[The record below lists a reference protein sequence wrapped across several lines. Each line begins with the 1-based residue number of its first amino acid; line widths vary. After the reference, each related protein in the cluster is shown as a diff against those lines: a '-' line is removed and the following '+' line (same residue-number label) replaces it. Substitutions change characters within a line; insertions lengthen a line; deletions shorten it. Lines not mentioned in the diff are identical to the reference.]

1 MKQWQWVKNL
11 FFWWHLTVFLTTGT
25 DPSRSFRMT
34 FNVPLIMAADPLL
47 AIRMTSFISR
57 QNDAFP
63 KSSFWTGQECCVRKM
78 GNGNMTMSEESIPL
92 MTSYRSTHNGRRSF
106 AMTSD
111 VPRYS
116 AQVYNAVLRRN
127 RISFTIGQII
137 LFLML
142 QFEAIGSV
150 TGFGEAPCD
159 VFIIVF

>member
-1 MKQWQWVKNL
+1 MTQSEESV
-11 FFWWHLTVFLTTGT
+11 TRMMLTTFLATGI
-25 DPSRSFRMT
+25 DSSHSLRMT
-34 FNVPLIMAADPLL
+34 INVSLIMTADPLL

-57 QNDAFP
+57 HYDAFP
-63 KSSFWTGQECCVRKM
+63 KIAIQRQECCVRKM

-92 MTSYRSTHNGRRSF
+92 MTSYRSPHNGRRSF

-142 QFEAIGSV
+142 QFEAVRSV

>member
-1 MKQWQWVKNL
+1 
-11 FFWWHLTVFLTTGT
+11 
-25 DPSRSFRMT
+25 
-34 FNVPLIMAADPLL
+34 
-47 AIRMTSFISR
+47 
-57 QNDAFP
+57 
-63 KSSFWTGQECCVRKM
+63 M

-92 MTSYRSTHNGRRSF
+92 ITSYCSPHNGRRSF
-106 AMTSD
+106 AMMPD

-150 TGFGEAPCD
+150 AGFGEAPCD

>member
-1 MKQWQWVKNL
+1 
-11 FFWWHLTVFLTTGT
+11 
-25 DPSRSFRMT
+25 
-34 FNVPLIMAADPLL
+34 
-47 AIRMTSFISR
+47 
-57 QNDAFP
+57 
-63 KSSFWTGQECCVRKM
+63 M

-92 MTSYRSTHNGRRSF
+92 MTSYRSPHNGRRSF

-142 QFEAIGSV
+142 QFEAVRSV